1 MIRLQKLISAKLQSY
16 NFLKNIKRV
25 GKNFPLFLYAILA
38 YLQVLIF
45 SLRAYAL
52 DNGRFLV
59 IENEYI
65 IL

>member
-1 MIRLQKLISAKLQSY
+1 LQSY
-16 NFLKNIKRV
+16 NSLKNIKRV

-52 DNGRFLV
+52 DNDRFPV